1 MKEIEESNINCKH
14 SNSWNLINSITGRK
28 TSMTGQISGATA
40 AKRTEN
46 WLQHFKNLL
55 GNEAFIEDEFEEIVP
70 ILTDVKIRD
79 DAFSMEEYVRVKSS
93 LVDGK
98 ACGEDGIESKIL
110 KHCYLDDIILEFCNT
125 ALVDQDVPRQWSM
138 LNIIPIP
145 KTGDLR
151 STSNYRGISLSSV
164 VAKAYNKM
172 ILNRIKSGIDH
183 HLRINQNCFRNDRS
197 TTSHI
202 LAIRRLME
210 GAKKKSLPTVMTFID
225 FKKAFDT
232 IHRGKMFKILK
243 AYGIP
248 DILVTAIKDM
258 YRNTQAKVLS
268 PDGET
273 RSFNIQAGV
282 LQGDTLASY
291 LFVIVLDFVLRRA
304 IAGND
309 ERL

>member
-1 MKEIEESNINCKH
+1 
-14 SNSWNLINSITGRK
+14 
-28 TSMTGQISGATA
+28 
-40 AKRTEN
+40 
-46 WLQHFKNLL
+46 
-55 GNEAFIEDEFEEIVP
+55 
-70 ILTDVKIRD
+70 
-79 DAFSMEEYVRVKSS
+79 MEEYVRVKSS

-98 ACGEDGIESKIL
+98 ACGEDGIKPEIL

-125 ALVDQDVPRQWSM
+125 PLVDQDVPRQWSM

-151 STSNYRGISLSSV
+151 SSDYRGISLSSV

-183 HLRINQNCFRNDRS
+183 HLRINQNGFRNNRS

-210 GAKKKSLPTVMTFID
+210 GAKKKILPTAMTFID
-225 FKKAFDT
+225 FKKTFDT

-248 DILVTAIKDM
+248 DILVTAIKNM
-258 YRNTQAKVLS
+258 YRDTQAKVLS

-273 RSFNIQAGV
+273 RSFNIHVGV
-282 LQGDTLASY
+282 LQGDTLAPY

-304 IAGND
+304 IAGNE
-309 ERL
+309 ERLGFTLVKRQSKRVKPTVVTDCDFADDIVL